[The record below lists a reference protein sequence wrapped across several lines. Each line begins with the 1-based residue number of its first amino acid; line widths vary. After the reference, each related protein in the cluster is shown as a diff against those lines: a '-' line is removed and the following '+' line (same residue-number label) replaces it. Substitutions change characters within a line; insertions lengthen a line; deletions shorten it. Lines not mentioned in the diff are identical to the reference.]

1 MRTSE
6 RFYLIAALG
15 VAFCFSAAG
24 QKADDQ
30 GVSLG
35 NQSAM
40 PVFARFLR
48 TSMSGTLSSS
58 SASGF
63 QDNATG
69 AIGTGRSS
77 VDGGR
82 IASNTTTGPMHGMVL
97 VEVPLSALKF
107 DTDGGKYGARAK
119 VKVWVHDSDGKVVFT
134 AEKEIGVKGKEKQ
147 LEARRQG
154 SLFFVRGL
162 TLLGGSEYTVEAQV
176 EDLQAQQTGAT
187 QNPIVPAA
195 GAPGLNASDAMF
207 VRKLDNAVDSFEAD
221 QNISVE
227 GQGLAP
233 ILDPV
238 FPAGRKFGMQL
249 FFVLYPDI
257 DGGQP
262 DMSLQLVSNG
272 RMEAQG
278 PLPFKHNVHERAFEG
293 KTNPSAPSGAG
304 QLGNGGLLNTASQH
318 EREFPYLADMQFSQ
332 LPEGDYQAVIKI
344 RQGGRIIT
352 REVPFKVAGTP
363 PPPAK

>member
-1 MRTSE
+1 
-6 RFYLIAALG
+6 
-15 VAFCFSAAG
+15 
-24 QKADDQ
+24 
-30 GVSLG
+30 
-35 NQSAM
+35 
-40 PVFARFLR
+40 
-48 TSMSGTLSSS
+48 
-58 SASGF
+58 
-63 QDNATG
+63 
-69 AIGTGRSS
+69 
-77 VDGGR
+77 
-82 IASNTTTGPMHGMVL
+82 MHGMVL

-107 DTDGGKYGARAK
+107 DTEGGKYGVRTR
-119 VKVWVHDSDGKVVFT
+119 VKVSVHNSDGKVVFT
-134 AEKEIGVKGKEKQ
+134 AEKEIGAKGPEKK

-162 TLLGGSEYTVEAQV
+162 TLPAGSGYTVEAQV
-176 EDLQAQQTGAT
+176 EDLQAEQTGAS
-187 QNPIVPAA
+187 QNPVVTGA

-207 VRKLDNAVDSFEAD
+207 VRKLDNSVDLFEAD

-262 DMSLQLVSNG
+262 DMTLQLVSNG
-272 RMEAQG
+272 KTEAQA
-278 PLPFKHNVHERAFEG
+278 PLPFKHTVHERAFEG
-293 KTNPSAPSGAG
+293 KTSPDNGTMGG
-304 QLGNGGLLNTASQH
+304 QLGNGGLLNAASQH
-318 EREFPYLADMQFSQ
+318 SKEFPYLADMQFSQ
-332 LPEGDYQAVIKI
+332 LPEGDYQAVIRI

-363 PPPAK
+363 PPAK

>member
-1 MRTSE
+1 MRTFA
-6 RFYLIAALG
+6 RFSLIATLG
-15 VAFCFSAAG
+15 VAFCFAAAG
-24 QKADDQ
+24 QNAADQ

-40 PVFARFLR
+40 PVFARFFR

-58 SASGF
+58 SAGGL
-63 QDNATG
+63 QDNVTSAV
-69 AIGTGRSS
+69 GTGRSS
-77 VDGGR
+77 WDGSRVD
-82 IASNTTTGPMHGMVL
+82 SNTTSGPMHGMVL
-97 VEVPLSALKF
+97 VETPLTALKF
-107 DTDGGKYGARAK
+107 NTQNGKYVARAK
-119 VKVWVHDSDGKVVFT
+119 VTVKVHNSDGKVVFT
-134 AEKEIGVKGKEKQ
+134 AEKEIGVNGKEKN

-162 TLLGGSEYTVEAQV
+162 TLPGGSEYTVEAQV
-176 EDLQAQQTGAT
+176 EDLQAQQTGASE
-187 QNPIVPAA
+187 NPVVTGA

-207 VRKLDNAVDSFEAD
+207 VRKLDNSVDSFEAD

-227 GQGLAP
+227 GVGLAP

-238 FPAGRKFGMQL
+238 FPAGRKFGMQM

-262 DMSLQLVSNG
+262 DMSLQLVTNG
-272 RMEAQG
+272 KTAAQA
-278 PLPFKHNVHERAFEG
+278 PLPFKHTLHERAFDG
-293 KTNPSAPSGAG
+293 KNTP
-304 QLGNGGLLNTASQH
+304 NGSITGGTTAIFNTATQKVK
-318 EREFPYLADMQFSQ
+318 EFPYLADMQFSQ
-332 LPEGDYQAVIKI
+332 LPEGDYQAVIRI

-363 PPPAK
+363 PPAK